1 MGDLYIMCG
10 VPGSGKSTF
19 LKNKI
24 KKDNSIVI
32 SRDEIRFSMLRPGEE
47 YFAHEN
53 DVTETFWNQIN
64 EALATG
70 KDVFADQTSLTPK
83 ARKWLIQH
91 VSGYDHVN
99 LIWIDEDLQTCLE
112 RNEMRRG
119 TRAYVPRGQIRRMSC
134 QFVKPT
140 PYEGFHYI
148 FRYNSKED
156 KITYKE
162 GGI

>member
-10 VPGSGKSTF
+10 IPGSGKSTF

-24 KKDNSIVI
+24 KKDNSVVI

-47 YFAHEN
+47 YFSHED

-83 ARKWLIQH
+83 SRKWLIDH
-91 VSGYDHVN
+91 VNGYDHVN

-112 RNEMRRG
+112 RNEKRRG
-119 TRAYVPRGQIRRMSC
+119 TRAYVPRGQVSRMSC

-140 PYEGFHYI
+140 SYEGFHYI
-148 FRYNSKED
+148 FHYNSKEY